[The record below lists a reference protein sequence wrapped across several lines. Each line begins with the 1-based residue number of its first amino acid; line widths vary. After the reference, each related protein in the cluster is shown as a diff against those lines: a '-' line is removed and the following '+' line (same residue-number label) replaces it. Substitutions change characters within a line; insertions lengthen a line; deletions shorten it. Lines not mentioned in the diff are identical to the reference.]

1 MNRKKTML
9 LILITLAISL
19 VAAGCDQGCQMTIHY
34 PIDVYRVP
42 DASAPV
48 WGVETG
54 GISRPIL
61 ARTADGWV
69 GYDPGVAQAANI
81 GLAHHRYFQLN
92 AIVTP
97 NCLSSVPL
105 VTIADVEADI
115 AASGGP

>member
-1 MNRKKTML
+1 MKMKKS
-9 LILITLAISL
+9 LILILLTITISL
-19 VAAGCDQGCQMTIHY
+19 VASGCSSDCEMKINY

-48 WGVETG
+48 WGVESG
-54 GISRPIL
+54 GITRPIL

-69 GYDPGVAQAANI
+69 GYDPGYAQAGNI